1 MPRTLLLFFLL
12 FGCSD
17 ETSEMGLKVSS
28 QEFDTGESALSEC
41 EDFRGRLNLSWPV
54 VGSDSL
60 DWVVVNYVDADRG
73 EGMAD
78 YAGGL
83 NELAKTYDGHRG
95 VDISI
100 SSFREMDAG
109 VSVVAA
115 VPGVV

>member
-60 DWVVVNYVDADRG
+60 DWVVVELRG
-73 EGMAD
+73 CGSWGRHGRLCRWSE
-78 YAGGL
+78 
-83 NELAKTYDGHRG
+83 
-95 VDISI
+95 
-100 SSFREMDAG
+100 
-109 VSVVAA
+109 
-115 VPGVV
+115 